1 MCSTCVAGLWRL
13 GVLLALATLATCI
26 QDLPPFLEQHHHQE
40 RLVQHPPTVEQLDM
54 QTGKSFGKSKSAISE
69 DTMVSFEGWAIFELW
84 IPFQEGLLWKTTTL
98 AIETAF
104 LNVRLG
110 LTFTVN

>member
-1 MCSTCVAGLWRL
+1 
-13 GVLLALATLATCI
+13 
-26 QDLPPFLEQHHHQE
+26 
-40 RLVQHPPTVEQLDM
+40 
-54 QTGKSFGKSKSAISE
+54 
-69 DTMVSFEGWAIFELW
+69 MVSFEGWAIFELW